1 MEIEGESI
9 MISVIIPVYNVKPY
23 IERCL
28 DSVIN
33 QSYKDLDIIV
43 VDDGSNDG
51 SESICEEYQKKD
63 SRISVLHQQNSGL
76 SVARNSG
83 LDIARGEWVTFLDSD
98 DWIEPSMYQTLLE
111 LSTTYNAD
119 ISSCATL
126 RIIDG
131 KPEERQFDGA
141 VREFNFNQM
150 IEGLI
155 SGEYVRFEV
164 WNKLWRRSLIGD
176 LRFKKGQISEDVYF
190 DFQAFSK
197 ANMLVHINRPLHNY
211 VVNRPG
217 STNTSFKIARLCIF
231 DEFDSFISRLKE
243 EGNNEVCDMMAC
255 IALIFSKNLYEEAVR
270 TEQDKA
276 IKERL
281 YQLFKKYYKV
291 SG

>member
-1 MEIEGESI
+1 MNRTKGNDRLYLSSSLLEILCEQ
-9 MISVIIPVYNVKPY
+9 K
-23 IERCL
+23 
-28 DSVIN
+28 
-33 QSYKDLDIIV
+33 YKADTD
-43 VDDGSNDG
+43 
-51 SESICEEYQKKD
+51 
-63 SRISVLHQQNSGL
+63 VLQY
-76 SVARNSG
+76 
-83 LDIARGEWVTFLDSD
+83 SD

-119 ISSCATL
+119 ISSCATM

-131 KPEERQFDGA
+131 KPERRQFDGA
-141 VREFNFNQM
+141 TREFNFNQM

-176 LRFKKGQISEDVYF
+176 LRFKEGQISEDVYF

-197 ANMLVHINRPLHNY
+197 ANKLVHLNRPLHNY

-231 DEFDSFISRLKE
+231 DEFDAFICKMKE
-243 EGNNEVCDMMAC
+243 EGNDEVCNMVAC

-291 SG
+291 SGAKQYRTTKGRIYWYLFNLSPSIYYSVKKLMN